1 MDILAHGLALSSVSS
16 SIKRLLSVSEF
27 RGKKRE
33 MCLGSSHHG
42 AVETNPTWNHEVAG
56 LIPGLAWW
64 VKDPVLL

>member
-1 MDILAHGLALSSVSS
+1 MDILAPGLALFPVSS

-33 MCLGSSHHG
+33 LCLGSSHHG
-42 AVETNPTWNHEVAG
+42 TVETNPTWNHEVVG
-56 LIPGLAWW
+56 LIPGLTRW